1 MKFSIVAATL
11 AAITSL
17 NLVAA
22 EPSAFGAGNLENP
35 TPYGLTPSEKIALET
50 KNKLQKVL
58 AKSNNQSNKVDSLR
72 ERLDGMQSIVESLG
86 IKAHNNEVE
95 LQKLV
100 EKNAQQLKSSDEFEK
115 RLNESIQKNSEDIE
129 KIKLMISELSKLI
142 DNINATYVTKDE
154 YNSLVN
160 DVNKFKDL
168 VASELKQDTQSK
180 KSEKSDFENL
190 SNAEIAQK
198 AQEYFDKKY
207 YTNAIEAYE
216 YLIENHYKP
225 AYAHYMIGEMKYR
238 RKNYSDAI
246 AYFKESASLY
256 SKASYMP
263 NLLLHT
269 AVSMDRTGDKKNAKS
284 FYEGL
289 ITSYPKSQE
298 AKDAKKLLKQM
309 K

>member
-1 MKFSIVAATL
+1 MKFSIVAASL

-35 TPYGLTPSEKIALET
+35 TPYGLTSSEKIALDT

-58 AKSNNQSNKVDSLR
+58 AKSNNQANEVDSLR
-72 ERLDGMQSIVESLG
+72 ERLDGMQSILESLSM
-86 IKAHNNEVE
+86 KSHNNEVE
-95 LQKLV
+95 LRKLTTKNV
-100 EKNAQQLKSSDEFEK
+100 EELKSSDELDK
-115 RLNESIQKNSEDIE
+115 RLNEITQKNSDDID

-142 DNINATYVTKDE
+142 DNINSTYVTKDE

-168 VASELKQDTQSK
+168 VTSEIKKDSK
-180 KSEKSDFENL
+180 NKNSENSEFADM
-190 SNAEIAQK
+190 SNAEVAQK
-198 AQEYFDKKY
+198 AQEFFDKKY
-207 YTNAIEAYE
+207 YTNAIESYK

-225 AYAHYMIGEMKYR
+225 AYAHYMIGEMNYK
-238 RKNYSDAI
+238 RKNYSEAI
-246 AYFKESASLY
+246 AYFKESTSLY
-256 SKASYMP
+256 AKASYMP

-269 AVSMDRTGDKKNAKS
+269 AVSMYKTGDTKNAKS
-284 FYEGL
+284 FYDAV
-289 ITSYPKSQE
+289 IARYPKSQE
-298 AKDAKKLLKQM
+298 AKDAKKLLKHI

>member
-1 MKFSIVAATL
+1 MKISIVAVTV

-50 KNKLQKVL
+50 KNKLQNVL
-58 AKSNNQSNKVDSLR
+58 AKSNNQANEVDSLR
-72 ERLDGMQSIVESLG
+72 ERLDGMQSIVESLSM
-86 IKAHNNEVE
+86 KAHNNEVE

-100 EKNAQQLKSSDEFEK
+100 DKKTQDLKNSDEFEK
-115 RLNESIQKNSEDIE
+115 RLSESTQKNSEDIE

-142 DNINATYVTKDE
+142 DNINATYVTKNE

-168 VASELKQDTQSK
+168 VASELKKDSKSK
-180 KSEKSDFENL
+180 KSEKSEFGDL
-190 SNAEIAQK
+190 SNAEVAQK

-207 YTNAIEAYE
+207 YTNAIESYK

-225 AYAHYMIGEMKYR
+225 AYAHYMIGEMNYR
-238 RKNYSDAI
+238 RKNYSEAI
-246 AYFKESASLY
+246 AYFKESTALFD
-256 SKASYMP
+256 KASYMP
-263 NLLLHT
+263 ELLLHT
-269 AVSMDRTGDKKNAKS
+269 AVSMDETGDKKNAKS

-289 ITSYPKSQE
+289 IAKYPKSQE
-298 AKDAKKLLKQM
+298 AKDAKKLLKHI

>member
-58 AKSNNQSNKVDSLR
+58 AKSNNQANEVDSLR
-72 ERLDGMQSIVESLG
+72 ERLDGMQSIVESLSM
-86 IKAHNNEVE
+86 KAHNNEVE

-100 EKNAQQLKSSDEFEK
+100 EKNAQQLKNSDEFEK

-168 VASELKQDTQSK
+168 VSSELKQDTQSK
-180 KSEKSDFENL
+180 KSEKSDFGNL
-190 SNAEIAQK
+190 SNAELAQK
-198 AQEYFDKKY
+198 AQEYFDEKY

-216 YLIENHYKP
+216 YLIEHHYKP
-225 AYAHYMIGEMKYR
+225 AYAHYMIGEMNYR
-238 RKNYSDAI
+238 RKNYSEAI
-246 AYFKESASLY
+246 AYFKESSSLY

-269 AVSMDRTGDKKNAKS
+269 AVSMDRTGDKQNAKA

-289 ITSYPKSQE
+289 IARYPKSQE
-298 AKDAKKLLKQM
+298 AKDAKELLKHI

>member
-1 MKFSIVAATL
+1 MKFSIVAASV
-11 AAITSL
+11 AAIASL
-17 NLVAA
+17 NLIAA
-22 EPSAFGAGNLENP
+22 EPSAFGAGNLESP
-35 TPYGLTPSEKIALET
+35 TPYGLTPNEKIALET

-58 AKSNNQSNKVDSLR
+58 AKSNNQANEVDSLR
-72 ERLDGMQSIVESLG
+72 ERLDGMQSIVESLSM
-86 IKAHNNEVE
+86 KAHNNEVE

-100 EKNAQQLKSSDEFEK
+100 DKNTQDLKSSDEFEK
-115 RLNESIQKNSEDIE
+115 RLSELTQKNSEDIE

-168 VASELKQDTQSK
+168 VASELKKDSPSQN
-180 KSEKSDFENL
+180 SEKSDFDNL

-207 YTNAIEAYE
+207 YTNAIESYK
-216 YLIENHYKP
+216 YLIDKHYKP
-225 AYAHYMIGEMKYR
+225 AYANYMIGEMNYR
-238 RKNYSDAI
+238 RKNYSEAI
-246 AYFKESASLY
+246 AYFKESTSLY
-256 SKASYMP
+256 TKASYMP

-269 AVSMDRTGDKKNAKS
+269 AVSMDRTGDKKNAKA

-289 ITSYPKSQE
+289 IARYPKSQE
-298 AKDAKKLLKQM
+298 AKDAKELLKQI

>member
-1 MKFSIVAATL
+1 MKFSILAATV

-17 NLVAA
+17 NLLAA

-35 TPYGLTPSEKIALET
+35 APYGLTPSEKIALET

-58 AKSNNQSNKVDSLR
+58 ATSNNQANKVDSLR
-72 ERLDGMQSIVESLG
+72 ERLDGMQSILESLG
-86 IKAHNNEVE
+86 MKAHNNEIE

-100 EKNAQQLKSSDEFEK
+100 TKNKEELKNSDEFDK
-115 RLNESIQKNSEDIE
+115 RLNEITQKNSEDIE

-142 DNINATYVTKDE
+142 DNINATYVTKEE

-168 VASELKQDTQSK
+168 VTSELKDDSDGK
-180 KSEKSDFENL
+180 KSEDSDFVNM
-190 SNAEIAQK
+190 SNAEVAQEAQK
-198 AQEYFDKKY
+198 YFDKKY
-207 YTNAIEAYE
+207 YTNAIKSYK
-216 YLIENHYKP
+216 YLIEHHYKP
-225 AYAHYMIGEMKYR
+225 AYAHYMIGEMNYKR
-238 RKNYSDAI
+238 NNYSEAI
-246 AYFKESASLY
+246 AYFKESAALY

-269 AVSMDRTGDKKNAKS
+269 AVSMDRTGDDKNAKS

-289 ITSYPKSQE
+289 IARYPKSQE
-298 AKDAKKLLKQM
+298 AKDAKKLLKNI